1 MLKFVIVGTAS
12 LAFMGT
18 ALAADLPHP
27 QPVVQS
33 APVGKYPV
41 GKAPVGKYPIGKAPA
56 PAVVTKG

>member
-1 MLKFVIVGTAS
+1 MLKFAIVGTAS
-12 LAFMGT
+12 FALMGT

-56 PAVVTKG
+56 PVVTKG